1 MKYTNI
7 FKKQSFIIV
16 VSIILITV
24 IIIGASYA
32 LFVSSHQGEDQ
43 TLSAGTLS
51 ATFTEDTIISAN
63 LVPLSDADALAAS
76 NNVYTFSLSNTG
88 SLAME
93 YKLTLSNYLDGV
105 NDSNM
110 LAHKY
115 IKIKFD
121 NETPVY
127 LDSLPKVD
135 SSKTN
140 ENEIVYVIKTGIIN
154 SGVSNES
161 HTIRIWIS
169 DTDSSGAETEESII
183 GKTIG
188 FKIGLEGKAT
198 DPELSGADYVES
210 LLASNP
216 NTMNNDDPD
225 GNIRYMGADPNNYV
239 TFNNELWRIIGVFD
253 VKTSANGQ
261 VEKRV
266 KLIRADS
273 LGNYSWDSSAS
284 GVNKGYGV
292 NEWSQA
298 DIMTT
303 LNSGAYWNRTSGTCY
318 NGTNNSTTTC
328 NFSSNGLTSDAK
340 NLIENAVW
348 NTGTVDGSTNTNS
361 NTNAITFYTS
371 ERSSNTGKICSSG
384 TDCNDTV
391 ERTTTWIGQVGLMYP
406 SDYGYATSGGSTTN
420 RQTCLNK
427 ELYNWNSVSD
437 CYQNDWLYNSSIH
450 QWTLT
455 SVPYSSRSDSIF
467 LVNPSG
473 SVGGTGA
480 NLALGVRPVVY
491 LKSSVKITGGE
502 GTSTSPYQL
511 SA

>member
-1 MKYTNI
+1 M
-7 FKKQSFIIV
+7 
-16 VSIILITV
+16 
-24 IIIGASYA
+24 
-32 LFVSSHQGEDQ
+32 
-43 TLSAGTLS
+43 
-51 ATFTEDTIISAN
+51 
-63 LVPLSDADALAAS
+63 PLSDGDALAAS
-76 NNVYTFSLSNTG
+76 DNVYTFSFSNTG

-121 NETPVY
+121 DETPVY

-140 ENEIVYVIKTGIIN
+140 ENEIVYVIKTDVIN

-169 DTDSSGAETEESII
+169 DIDSSGSETEESII

-198 DPELSGADYVES
+198 DPNYPLAADYVES

-253 VKTSANGQ
+253 VKSSASGQ
-261 VEKRV
+261 AEKRV
-266 KLIRADS
+266 KLIRDDS
-273 LGNYSWDSSAS
+273 LGNYSWDSSTS
-284 GVNKGYGV
+284 GVNNGYGV

-298 DIMTT
+298 NIMTT

-318 NGTNNSTTTC
+318 NGSNNNTTSC

-348 NTGTVDGSTNTNS
+348 KVT
-361 NTNAITFYTS
+361 A
-371 ERSSNTGKICSSG
+371 
-384 TDCNDTV
+384 
-391 ERTTTWIGQVGLMYP
+391 
-406 SDYGYATSGGSTTN
+406 
-420 RQTCLNK
+420 
-427 ELYNWNSVSD
+427 
-437 CYQNDWLYNSSIH
+437 
-450 QWTLT
+450 
-455 SVPYSSRSDSIF
+455 
-467 LVNPSG
+467 
-473 SVGGTGA
+473 
-480 NLALGVRPVVY
+480 
-491 LKSSVKITGGE
+491 
-502 GTSTSPYQL
+502 
-511 SA
+511 